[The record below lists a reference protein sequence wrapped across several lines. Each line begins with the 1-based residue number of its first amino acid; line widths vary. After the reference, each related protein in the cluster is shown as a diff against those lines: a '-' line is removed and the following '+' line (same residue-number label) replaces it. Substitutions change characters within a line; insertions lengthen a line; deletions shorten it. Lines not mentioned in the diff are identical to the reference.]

1 MWNIGK
7 KRRLRKLSSAECDA
21 LDLELTKLR
30 ADESLDPQ
38 ESELVLGRVLEPLF
52 GIEGYEVEH
61 TGGLND
67 RGIDFRASRTA
78 NETNSA
84 PAETIG
90 VQAKFYRKAIR
101 RVAMVDVQQLIGA
114 ALLQDFNRVVLVSN
128 GEFSREAHAA
138 VDKSLPLRIEL
149 LDIGGLRDWISRL
162 REEKVDVEAEVRI
175 MLRDLSSRLARLIA
189 KSPDALDHLEWRMVE
204 QVVAEVFE
212 GLGFVVTL
220 TPGSKDGGKDVV
232 LTCAV
237 KGKLAEYYVEIKH
250 WRSSTKVGSMAVEK
264 LLKVLVEEKKDGGLF
279 LSTYGFTSNAFEQ
292 LTTIDKQKLKFGD
305 QEKIVTY
312 CQTYVKA
319 KAGLWSPPE
328 NLTEVLFS

>member
-1 MWNIGK
+1 MG
-7 KRRLRKLSSAECDA
+7 RLLGKLSAAECDA
-21 LDLELTKLR
+21 LDLELNKLR
-30 ADESLDPQ
+30 ANESLDPQ

-67 RGIDFRASRTA
+67 QGIDFRASRTA
-78 NETNSA
+78 DETSSA

-90 VQAKFYRKAIR
+90 VQAKFYRKTVS
-101 RVAMVDVQQLIGA
+101 RVGMADLQKLIGA
-114 ALLQDFNRVVLVSN
+114 ALLQDLTRVVLVSN
-128 GEFSREAHAA
+128 GEFPREAHAA
-138 VDKSLPLRIEL
+138 VEKSLPLRIEL
-149 LDIGGLRDWISRL
+149 LDIGGMRAWISRL

-175 MLRDLSSRLARLIA
+175 MLRDLSSGLARLIA

-212 GLGFVVTL
+212 GLGFAVTL
-220 TPGSKDGGKDVV
+220 TPGSKDGGKDVI
-232 LTCAV
+232 LTCTV
-237 KGKLAEYYVEIKH
+237 RGKLAEYYVEIKH
-250 WRSSTKVGSMAVEK
+250 WRSSTKVGSAAVEK
-264 LLKVLVEEKKDGGLF
+264 LLKIIVEEKKDGGLF

-292 LTTIDKQKLKFGD
+292 LTTIAKHKLKFGD
-305 QEKIVTY
+305 QEKIVTF

-328 NLTEVLFS
+328 NLTEVLFA